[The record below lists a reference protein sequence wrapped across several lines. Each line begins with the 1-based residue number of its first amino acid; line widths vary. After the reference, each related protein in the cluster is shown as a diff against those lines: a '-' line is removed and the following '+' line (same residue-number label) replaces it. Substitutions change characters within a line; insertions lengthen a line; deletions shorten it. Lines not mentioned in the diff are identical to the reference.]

1 MNLEQVISRMK
12 EIETTLK
19 EASGDTLNALE
30 TETEQLIARKAE
42 LEKEAADA
50 IKRKALNE
58 KLGVT
63 KVIGKTVNPTDKDDM
78 IARTAFMNYVTKG
91 VISDGIVRANPE
103 TSTNAVNVSTDLGV
117 MLPHTVQQSIIT
129 EIDKLRGTL
138 FNKVKKINVRGGVE
152 FPIGSFSATFKRI
165 TETTVSARQ
174 KGGEITGSIS
184 FKYFIGEIRLAK
196 TLLQSLLTVPA
207 FEAELAK
214 VIAKAYVEA
223 MDDEILKGDPTKNQM
238 KGITKDTKVK
248 AIEISAYDM
257 LNWKSLF
264 TKIMAKLPAS
274 MVSAPY
280 EYVMSTGTF
289 FSNYMTLANDNNTPV
304 GQFVDYNGALNA
316 NINGHSATLCEN
328 TLFPDF
334 DAAKTGDVFGMLWI
348 PNEAYVINTNME
360 FSVVRYFDHETNQ
373 EVTKAL
379 VVNDGGV
386 LRPDLIYLLKK
397 SAVPTT
403 NS

>member
-19 EASGDTLNALE
+19 EVSGDTLNALE

-91 VISDGIVRANPE
+91 VISDGIVRADPE
-103 TSTNAVNVSTDLGV
+103 TSTNAVNVSADLGV
-117 MLPHTVQQSIIT
+117 MLPRTVQQSIIT

-223 MDDEILKGDPTKNQM
+223 MDDEILNGDPTKNQM
-238 KGITKDTKVK
+238 KGITKETKVK
-248 AIEISAYDM
+248 AIELNANDM
-257 LNWKSLF
+257 KDWKSLF

-403 NS
+403 GN

>member
-91 VISDGIVRANPE
+91 VISDGIVRADPE
-103 TSTNAVNVSTDLGV
+103 TSTNAVNVSADLGV

-223 MDDEILKGDPTKNQM
+223 MDDEILNGDPTKNQM

-248 AIEISAYDM
+248 AIELNADDM
-257 LNWKSLF
+257 KDWKSLF

-334 DAAKTGDVFGMLWI
+334 DAAETGDVFGMLWI

-403 NS
+403 DD

>member
-91 VISDGIVRANPE
+91 VISDGIVRADPG

-248 AIEISAYDM
+248 AIEINANDM
-257 LNWKSLF
+257 KDWKSMF

>member
-91 VISDGIVRANPE
+91 VISDGIVRADPG

-248 AIEISAYDM
+248 AIELNANDM
-257 LNWKSLF
+257 KDWKSMF

-289 FSNYMTLANDNNTPV
+289 FSNYMTLANENNTPV

>member
-91 VISDGIVRANPE
+91 VISDGIVRADPG

-117 MLPHTVQQSIIT
+117 MLPQTVQQSIIT

-248 AIEISAYDM
+248 AIELNANDM
-257 LNWKSLF
+257 KDWKSMF

>member
-248 AIEISAYDM
+248 AIELNANDM
-257 LNWKSLF
+257 KDWKSMF

-403 NS
+403 NA

>member
-91 VISDGIVRANPE
+91 VISDGIVRADPG

-117 MLPHTVQQSIIT
+117 MLPNTVQQSIIT

-248 AIEISAYDM
+248 AIELNANDM
-257 LNWKSLF
+257 KDWKSMF

>member
-91 VISDGIVRANPE
+91 VISDGIVRADPG

-214 VIAKAYVEA
+214 VIAKAYVKA
-223 MDDEILKGDPTKNQM
+223 MDDEIMNGDPTKNQM

-248 AIEISAYDM
+248 AIELNANDM
-257 LNWKSLF
+257 KDWKSLF

>member
-248 AIEISAYDM
+248 AIEINANDM
-257 LNWKSLF
+257 KDWKSLF

>member
-91 VISDGIVRANPE
+91 VISDGIVRADPG

-248 AIEISAYDM
+248 AIELNANDM
-257 LNWKSLF
+257 KDWKSMF

>member
-91 VISDGIVRANPE
+91 VISDGIVRADAE
-103 TSTNAVNVSTDLGV
+103 TSTNAVNVSADLGV
-117 MLPHTVQQSIIT
+117 MLPRTVQQSIIT

-223 MDDEILKGDPTKNQM
+223 MDDEILNGDPTKNQM

-248 AIEISAYDM
+248 AIELNADDM
-257 LNWKSLF
+257 KDWKSLF

-334 DAAKTGDVFGMLWI
+334 DAAQTGDVFGMLWI

>member
-248 AIEISAYDM
+248 AIELNANDM
-257 LNWKSLF
+257 KDWKSMF

>member
-248 AIEISAYDM
+248 AIEINANDM
-257 LNWKSLF
+257 KDWKSLF

-403 NS
+403 NN

>member
-1 MNLEQVISRMK
+1 
-12 EIETTLK
+12 
-19 EASGDTLNALE
+19 
-30 TETEQLIARKAE
+30 
-42 LEKEAADA
+42 
-50 IKRKALNE
+50 
-58 KLGVT
+58 
-63 KVIGKTVNPTDKDDM
+63 M

-103 TSTNAVNVSTDLGV
+103 TLTNAVNVSTDLGV

-223 MDDEILKGDPTKNQM
+223 MDDEILNGDPTENQM
-238 KGITKDTKVK
+238 KGITKETKVK
-248 AIEISAYDM
+248 AIELNADDM
-257 LNWKSLF
+257 KDWKSLF

-348 PNEAYVINTNME
+348 PDEAYVINTNME

-403 NS
+403 KG

>member
-248 AIEISAYDM
+248 AIELNANDM
-257 LNWKSLF
+257 KDWKSLF

>member
-91 VISDGIVRANPE
+91 VISDGIVRADPG

-248 AIEISAYDM
+248 AIEINANDM
-257 LNWKSLF
+257 KDWKSLF

>member
-91 VISDGIVRANPE
+91 VISDGIVRADPG

-117 MLPHTVQQSIIT
+117 MLPNTVQQSIIT

-248 AIEISAYDM
+248 AIELNANDM
-257 LNWKSLF
+257 KDWKSLF

>member
-91 VISDGIVRANPE
+91 VISDGIVRADPG

-214 VIAKAYVEA
+214 VIAKAYVKA
-223 MDDEILKGDPTKNQM
+223 MDDEIMNGDPTKNQM

-248 AIEISAYDM
+248 AIELNANDM
-257 LNWKSLF
+257 KDWKSMF

-289 FSNYMTLANDNNTPV
+289 FSNYMTLANENNTPV

-316 NINGHSATLCEN
+316 NINGHSATLCDN

-334 DAAKTGDVFGMLWI
+334 DAAEPGNVFGMLWI